1 MDLIRPF
8 YYEDASRARLEQIQ
22 PVTQTPTV
30 KETEIKNIDNMG
42 VDFSF
47 FTDSNKA
54 RISLEDATKPAT
66 KSSMKKTTR
75 PKKNTKK
82 LSDGSEIVLASDENE
97 SNDMDAM
104 HSNVP
109 YKNSYNETDN
119 MLKTAI
125 VQIDIMNN
133 DIKNDIDMIRA
144 SKTLKNKFNYIT
156 DMTAT
161 SGTLLGTKITA
172 IRELNNTI
180 KTCHDLELKRIKEL
194 KLAEADNQDDDRRMM
209 DMYSAFINTPIGNY
223 SLGPGSI
230 DLTASG
236 GVVAGGDI
244 GGIVR
249 ADTQYTN
256 DAGYN
261 NYISNMSP
269 VQNAMRLENNPD
281 VATVVK
287 YNAETGQRW
296 FDVVNKNTG
305 ESIPNVPRPDEFL
318 LENLHINVS
327 AGICR
332 DTQLDRTYPLVV
344 IGGNG
349 SLSSY

>member
-1 MDLIRPF
+1 MDFIKPF
-8 YYEDASRARLEQIQ
+8 YF
-22 PVTQTPTV
+22 
-30 KETEIKNIDNMG
+30 ETEKKESKPVEPTKSSNNMT

-47 FTDSNKA
+47 FTDSDKA
-54 RISLEDATKPAT
+54 KFSIEETAQPAASITKRS
-66 KSSMKKTTR
+66 K

-82 LSDGSEIVLASDENE
+82 LSDGSEVVLAEPEEEGNNDILATNE
-97 SNDMDAM
+97 
-104 HSNVP
+104 P
-109 YKNSYNETDN
+109 YKNSYIETDN

-125 VQIDIMNN
+125 IQIDIMNN
-133 DIKNDIDMIRA
+133 DIKNDIDAIRA

-172 IRELNNTI
+172 IRELNSTI
-180 KTCHDLELKRIKEL
+180 KACHDLELRRIKEL
-194 KLAEADNQDDDRRMM
+194 KLAAGDEQDDDRRMM

-230 DLTASG
+230 DMTANNGIMS
-236 GVVAGGDI
+236 GGDI
-244 GGIVR
+244 GSIVR
-249 ADTQYTN
+249 ADMSYSN

-261 NYISNMSP
+261 NYVANMTP

-281 VATVVK
+281 IITVVK
-287 YNAETGQRW
+287 YNSETGQRW
-296 FDVVNKNTG
+296 FDIINKNTG
-305 ESIPNVPRPDEFL
+305 DSVPNVPRPDEFL

-344 IGGNG
+344 IGNNP
-349 SLSSY
+349 SIMQY